1 MIKKYKRIFPS
12 MLPIELRKLRELSQ
26 LFEDGKA
33 GYEEIKELSNLLSIL
48 NKNEHIEKELES
60 LSELY

>member
-1 MIKKYKRIFPS
+1 

-33 GYEEIKELSNLLSIL
+33 GFEEIKELSNLLSIL
-48 NKNEHIEKELES
+48 NKNELIEKELES

>member
-1 MIKKYKRIFPS
+1 
-12 MLPIELRKLRELSQ
+12 MLPTELRKLRELSQ

-33 GYEEIKELSNLLSIL
+33 GQKEIKELSILLSIL
-48 NKNEHIEKELES
+48 NKNEAIEKELES